1 MRILFPAL
9 ALLLIV
15 GPAKAIDNESFIF
28 NPNAKYTGNLY
39 NLTDSELLGI
49 MFSNKNN
56 KKDAIYWKS
65 SYSEEE
71 NQFVPKLDYREQDK
85 KIETKIIAKEKTGDD
100 LLVLFSSNYYKYN
113 CHSCTG
119 VLSAV
124 LFSNSGAEWGIKNI
138 ENFGAGGSW
147 GDNASLES
155 VRNTNNNN
163 PLFLFKYVYGN
174 HGTFHD
180 YVEIVMFMD
189 GKIHNVFSSESID
202 ETLLSGSNSDCG
214 ENSFFNTACY
224 EVISKYHFV
233 ENSSKVK
240 NDLVFTITGT
250 REAYDIYDDYDK
262 RGEAYPINETHHFS
276 FNETSMTYELEKEKS
291 IITYFNGNNW
301 IQYEKSN
308 ADQ

>member
-15 GPAKAIDNESFIF
+15 ESAKAIDNESFIF

-147 GDNASLES
+147 GDNASLEL

-224 EVISKYHFV
+224 EVISKHHFV

-250 REAYDIYDDYDK
+250 REAYDIYDDIDK
-262 RGEAYPINETHHFS
+262 RDEAYPVKETHHFS
-276 FNETSMTYELEKEKS
+276 FNEISLFYELDKEKS
-291 IITYFNGNNW
+291 FKSYFDGNSW
-301 IQYEKSN
+301 IQY
-308 ADQ
+308 